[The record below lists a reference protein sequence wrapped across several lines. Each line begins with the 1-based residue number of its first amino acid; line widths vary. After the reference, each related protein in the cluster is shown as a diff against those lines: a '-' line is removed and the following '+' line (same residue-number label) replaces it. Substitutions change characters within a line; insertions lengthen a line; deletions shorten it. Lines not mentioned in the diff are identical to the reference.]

1 MPDQLIIATEAEVAA
16 YRARIAVLE
25 ATLREVLRS
34 FTRTGKWARATA
46 GPTAMGRWHDTLDG
60 GGK

>member
-1 MPDQLIIATEAEVAA
+1 MSDQLIVATRAEIDAA
-16 YRARIAVLE
+16 QARIAVLE